1 MPLTPDSTMR
11 PRMQLACAE
20 CRRLKLKCD
29 KNTPCLSCVRR
40 GCASIC
46 PQGRMIS
53 KGSQF
58 VLANTEQLHDKI
70 DALIGRVRQL
80 ENALEASHSH
90 NSCDPHPLLRD
101 ELRIIATP
109 IDSAI
114 SSEPEPIV
122 KEEELVES
130 MGTLTL
136 DNCGA
141 RYFGATGAFADNDG
155 PDGAVYKYD
164 GEASLALAGLPA
176 KIAHMAHAFPVRLP
190 SFDEAHLSTWILENC
205 LPPFPEAWSLFENYW
220 EHYAWHFTPF
230 PRAAFVEQIL
240 SPLYHRSPDNGDKPL
255 GHRLALLFMVLP
267 SVVSWRDVFAIGDLM
282 DFTKPLQPASGLRYY
297 LLARASLC
305 LDPVF
310 ESPTVTALQ
319 ATYLMG
325 VFLMMSRGINEPE
338 HAWVMSGNQSQV
350 STHEHDATKFHLSSE
365 EVENRQYVLVSVVS
379 AEIWQCL
386 STGRPPSQTFS
397 SFDWAFSK
405 IQSADM
411 EADKSAR
418 FWAASFIRDCSEK
431 VLETVVGNKPTS
443 YSSILE
449 LDAKIREHP
458 IHEPLSDAV
467 LSTEDH
473 GVSIT
478 MQRSFMG
485 LIRVVSLL
493 FLHRRCFALALRD
506 FPDDPLKSPFAPS
519 VMACHHSATH
529 FLTNIIALHDA
540 VPAMALRIWFIW
552 PNIFAATLILG
563 SIVARSPNCS
573 LAPSALSTVR
583 QLKEKA
589 FTAFARNKAP
599 RDHFS
604 TAPGGIQVL
613 DEIHALGGGGPRVIS
628 KKSRPTSLPSTS
640 DQKTP
645 SEKSLSPTPEIPSDD
660 YTPSPFAPNIHI
672 AEQPPQTFSPM
683 NLPFDFSSIDFS
695 QFTDFSGGTLPENY
709 NDVYGIMRNSPP
721 SQLPPS
727 GPNVLE
733 EIGLGGECRW
743 DRMPMSTFR
752 RSHAAHMEESNVPG
766 HVSSLA
772 SFSYGVSYCSAGGHV
787 LRRTPVGALW
797 QNPNVRD
804 KSRRPPGS
812 VTVSPVISLCDGE
825 RTPTPAQYD
834 PLERPI
840 PADADASK
848 SHKQK
853 RKEKKKRTNAITASS
868 APSSCAPAPNSFHS
882 QPPPPVVPLLTL

>member
-1 MPLTPDSTMR
+1 MPPTPDSTMR

-90 NSCDPHPLLRD
+90 NSCDPHPLLGD

-109 IDSAI
+109 IDSTI

-136 DNCGA
+136 DNRGT
-141 RYFGATGAFADNDG
+141 RYFGATGAFADTDG

-240 SPLYHRSPDNGDKPL
+240 SPLYRRSPDNGDKPL
-255 GHRLALLFMVLP
+255 GHRLALLFMV
-267 SVVSWRDVFAIGDLM
+267 FAIGDLM
-282 DFTKPLQPASGLRYY
+282 DLTKPLQPASGLRYY

-325 VFLMMSRGINEPE
+325 VFLMMSRGTNEPE
-338 HAWVMSGNQSQV
+338 HAWVLSGINLKLSLTLGLQ
-350 STHEHDATKFHLSSE
+350 HDATKFHLSSE

-458 IHEPLSDAV
+458 IHESLSDAV

-473 GVSIT
+473 GVLIT

-529 FLTNIIALHDA
+529 FLTNIIALHNA
-540 VPAMALRIWFIW
+540 VPAMDVAHMVCLVGIFPNAGQTYLRLHCEFII
-552 PNIFAATLILG
+552 NDVQILG

-604 TAPGGIQVL
+604 SAPGGIQVL

-645 SEKSLSPTPEIPSDD
+645 SETSLSPTPEIPSDD

-683 NLPFDFSSIDFS
+683 NSPLDFSSIDFS
-695 QFTDFSGGTLPENY
+695 QFADFSGGTLPENY
-709 NDVYGIMRNSPP
+709 NDIYGIMRNSPP

-733 EIGLGGECRW
+733 EIGLGGEW
-743 DRMPMSTFR
+743 QPIMDHF
-752 RSHAAHMEESNVPG
+752 
-766 HVSSLA
+766 
-772 SFSYGVSYCSAGGHV
+772 
-787 LRRTPVGALW
+787 AL
-797 QNPNVRD
+797 
-804 KSRRPPGS
+804 
-812 VTVSPVISLCDGE
+812 
-825 RTPTPAQYD
+825 
-834 PLERPI
+834 
-840 PADADASK
+840 
-848 SHKQK
+848 
-853 RKEKKKRTNAITASS
+853 
-868 APSSCAPAPNSFHS
+868 
-882 QPPPPVVPLLTL
+882 